1 MTHASHTYPVANV
14 TSPSRHGG
22 MAVAVPPPVVPAVRP
37 ASGSPVRAGPGA
49 GPGVVSAG
57 TPPRSRPEG
66 NKRKLQCWAC
76 WGV

>member
-1 MTHASHTYPVANV
+1 MTHPSHTYPVSNV

-22 MAVAVPPPVVPAVRP
+22 MAVTVPSPVVPTVRP
-37 ASGSPVRAGPGA
+37 TSGSPVGAGTGA

-66 NKRKLQCWAC
+66 KKRKVQCWAC
-76 WGV
+76 LGV